1 MAGNTLSDWTVNFTA
16 KGIPSILSG
25 AGKLKS
31 KLTEH
36 LTEYEKLSAAIK
48 RIKEQRESVRI
59 GRMAE
64 EMSMTTGMQIDRWA
78 NRAAVGFAVLSGAT
92 MGWVT
97 AGMSGTVEAYQ
108 LQQSFSYLSREIA
121 GVFAPTIRDVVDGI
135 RSLTRWFRG
144 MSGEQQATI
153 RNVVLFTGGLLVAV
167 TTINMMR
174 KAVLALS
181 AAFGLMRLTGI
192 AAGAGATAAAAG
204 GSGMLG
210 MLGMAGRLRS
220 AAILGGVGLAA
231 YGVNEA
237 TKGGANKTGIVEDL
251 GEGLGKSLSAIWN
264 ETGGRL
270 TRTGGERDANRRKR
284 ELEWREYM
292 PESKGGKLN
301 AAEKDELAKLRGDA
315 NKKESLSLNQTGFEG
330 IGGAWD
336 RMSNEILKQ
345 DALLAESVKTNETL
359 ASLVE
364 LARISVARGSGVVI

>member
-1 MAGNTLSDWTVNFTA
+1 MASNTLSDWTVNFTA
-16 KGIPSILSG
+16 KGIPSVLSG
-25 AGKLKS
+25 AGKIKS

-144 MSGEQQATI
+144 MSGEQQTTI
-153 RNVVLFTGGLLVAV
+153 RNVVLFAGGLLVAV

-181 AAFGLMRLTGI
+181 AAYSLMGLTGI
-192 AAGAGATAAAAG
+192 AAGRGAAAASAGAAG
-204 GSGMLG
+204 GGLLG
-210 MLGMAGRLRS
+210 MIGGLRG
-220 AAILGGVGLAA
+220 AAMLGGVGLAA
-231 YGVNEA
+231 YGVHEA
-237 TKGGANKTGIVEDL
+237 TKSGANKTSLVEDL
-251 GEGLGKSLSAIWN
+251 GEGLGKSISALWN

-301 AAEKDELAKLRGDA
+301 AAEKEELAKLRGDA

-345 DALLAESVKTNETL
+345 DALLAESVKTNESL

>member
-16 KGIPSILSG
+16 KGIPSVLSG
-25 AGKLKS
+25 AGKIKS

-48 RIKEQRESVRI
+48 RIKEQRESARI

-144 MSGEQQATI
+144 MSGEQQTTI

-181 AAFGLMRLTGI
+181 AAYSLMGLTGI
-192 AAGAGATAAAAG
+192 AAGRGAAAASAGAAG
-204 GSGMLG
+204 GGLLG
-210 MLGMAGRLRS
+210 MVGGLRG
-220 AAILGGVGLAA
+220 AALLGGAGLAA

-237 TKGGANKTGIVEDL
+237 TKTGANKTGIVEDL

-301 AAEKDELAKLRGDA
+301 AAEKEELAKLRGDA

-345 DALLAESVKTNETL
+345 DALLAEATKTNETL
-359 ASLVE
+359 VSAFDWIK
-364 LARISVARGSGVVI
+364 AAWDKKGVVI

>member
-1 MAGNTLSDWTVNFTA
+1 MEGNTLSDWTVNFTA

-25 AGKLKS
+25 AGKIKS

-135 RSLTRWFRG
+135 RSLTRWFRS

-181 AAFGLMRLTGI
+181 AAYALMGLTGI
-192 AAGAGATAAAAG
+192 AAGRGAAAASAGAAG
-204 GSGMLG
+204 GGLLGMVGGIRGAAMLG
-210 MLGMAGRLRS
+210 GAG
-220 AAILGGVGLAA
+220 IAA
-231 YGVNEA
+231 YGINEA
-237 TKGGANKTGIVEDL
+237 TKGGKNQTGIVEDL
-251 GEGLGKSLSAIWN
+251 GEGLGKSISALWN

-301 AAEKDELAKLRGDA
+301 AAEKDELARLRGDA
-315 NKKESLSLNQTGFEG
+315 NKKDSLSLNQTGFEG

-359 ASLVE
+359 TSLVE